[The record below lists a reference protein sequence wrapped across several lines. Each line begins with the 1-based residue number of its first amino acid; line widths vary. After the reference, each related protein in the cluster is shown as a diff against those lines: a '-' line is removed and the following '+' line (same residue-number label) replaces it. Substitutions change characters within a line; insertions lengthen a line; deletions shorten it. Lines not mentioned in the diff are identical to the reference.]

1 MGANAPLS
9 GNVTERQQRWF
20 ATVRANFEAK
30 SGRRLADWA
39 AIARSCPHATPR
51 GRVDWLRAEYG
62 LGVNHAA
69 LVLSEAFPDSGG
81 DEPEAIR
88 AALWKDAGSRAIL
101 EAVEAIAAASDAL
114 VIGHRKSFTSFSRAV
129 QFAAMRP
136 LKGGRALIGFRLVP
150 AASPRLAAPAR
161 RESWSERLTATV
173 ELDDARAVDDEL
185 ARIFA
190 AAAVNGRHSPSK

>member
-1 MGANAPLS
+1 MGADLLP

-30 SGRRLADWA
+30 SGRSFAEWA
-39 AIARSCPHATPR
+39 AIARSCPHQSPR
-51 GRVDWLRAEYG
+51 GRVDWLRENYG

-69 LVLSEAFPDSGG
+69 LVLAEAFPGSSWDAP
-81 DEPEAIR
+81 DAMR
-88 AALWKDAGSRAIL
+88 AALWKDASALAIL
-101 EAVEAIAAASDAL
+101 DAVEAMAAGTDGL
-114 VIGHRKSFTSFSRAV
+114 VVGHRKSFTSFSRAV

-136 LKGGRALIGFRLVP
+136 LKGGRALIGFKLAP
-150 AASPRLAAPAR
+150 EASPRLAAPAR

-173 ELDDARAVDDEL
+173 ELDGAQAVDAEL

-190 AAAVNGRHSPSK
+190 AAAANG